1 MFDDILHRKTAFLD
15 LKKTLILKTRNKC
28 IFPRGLVHGFG
39 KNELKFFHF
48 IIYEIHQR
56 KCVWRYSGSKKL
68 FFDSKSMAFKKSKN
82 LLFSKGASSRF
93 CSKIYLFISF
103 LEKKKDNKIGFD
115 DILDRKLE
123 NKIIDFQKSKKLHFF
138 IGFNPRFSLKI

>member
-56 KCVWRYSGSKKL
+56 KCY
-68 FFDSKSMAFKKSKN
+68 
-82 LLFSKGASSRF
+82 LLLPFGYYVRKG
-93 CSKIYLFISF
+93 
-103 LEKKKDNKIGFD
+103 G
-115 DILDRKLE
+115 
-123 NKIIDFQKSKKLHFF
+123 
-138 IGFNPRFSLKI
+138 P